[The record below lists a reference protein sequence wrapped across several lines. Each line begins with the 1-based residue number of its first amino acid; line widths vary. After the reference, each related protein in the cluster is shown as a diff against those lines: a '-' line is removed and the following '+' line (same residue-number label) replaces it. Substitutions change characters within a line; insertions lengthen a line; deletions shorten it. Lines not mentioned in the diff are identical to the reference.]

1 MYGQAGCFPFTCSLD
16 ARMYLH
22 ICTLNSMTCRIYL
35 FTPLTVWKCRR
46 YLCTTNNVDMQNVS
60 LCPPAMCMPPHC
72 QLCKRVPVWFFFFHL
87 STVFYAVTPDCS
99 ASDHSSTGMK
109 KNADAGTGQVPE
121 LGNPI
126 RYQNLWYRT
135 EILNAGMPMPA
146 ALASMQQSRPGRSRP
161 AVKNKQP
168 WHRYGTIRFGFP
180 GQIKKK
186 NMVRIENDFRGK

>member
-1 MYGQAGCFPFTCSLD
+1 
-16 ARMYLH
+16 
-22 ICTLNSMTCRIYL
+22 
-35 FTPLTVWKCRR
+35 
-46 YLCTTNNVDMQNVS
+46 
-60 LCPPAMCMPPHC
+60 
-72 QLCKRVPVWFFFFHL
+72 
-87 STVFYAVTPDCS
+87 
-99 ASDHSSTGMK
+99 MK
-109 KNADAGTGQVPE
+109 KNADAGTDQVPE
-121 LGNPI
+121 IGNPI